1 MRLTLVSIAIA
12 MVALIASEVLARRL
26 GRRMDIE

>member
-12 MVALIASEVLARRL
+12 MTALIASEVLARRL
-26 GRRMDIE
+26 SRRMDLA